1 MPNRVTADGIKVF
14 AAFGAPDD
22 LPVTKQKTQCRA
34 GNPMRDPDD
43 TVFYDGAGNG
53 NRTRR
58 SGLGSRGFTTR
69 LYLRTASCFVRNDII
84 LTYFFRLVNTKRG
97 ISFTDFHGGSGRG
110 SEKRE
115 NRIHPE

>member
-1 MPNRVTADGIKVF
+1 MCAKIVPK
-14 AAFGAPDD
+14 
-22 LPVTKQKTQCRA
+22 TKLAQYIAIIWSINTQYI
-34 GNPMRDPDD
+34 
-43 TVFYDGAGNG
+43 VLFYYGAGNG

-69 LYLRTASCFVRNDII
+69 LYLRTASRFVRNDII